1 MRVLRLGFRLG
12 LFQLSLGILGVLML
26 GLFNRLLIAEI
37 GLPAAVV
44 ALAIGT
50 QQLMG
55 FTRIWFGNR
64 SDRSAAGRLKRTPY
78 IVISAL
84 FFFSSVGTGGMGG
97 SPVGSSHHP
106 SKPTFRR
113 RIGWPL
119 DADFDR
125 PWDGDF
131 CGWHGLF
138 RAGC

>member
-1 MRVLRLGFRLG
+1 MVRVIRLGLRLG

-44 ALAIGT
+44 ALAIGS

-55 FTRIWFGNR
+55 FTRVWFGNR
-64 SDRSAAGRLKRTPY
+64 SDRIAAGRLKRTPY
-78 IVISAL
+78 ILISAL
-84 FFFSSVGTGGMGG
+84 AFSVLLGLAGWVVLQLAQAITLPSQPFLGALVGLLMLI
-97 SPVGSSHHP
+97 S
-106 SKPTFRR
+106 
-113 RIGWPL
+113 I
-119 DADFDR
+119 
-125 PWDGDF
+125 GDF